1 MVAAAAAAE
10 ITTAGRQ
17 AGPPSAGCRLPARCQ
32 CDVIEKVAREEKME
46 VKFFSAGASF
56 ELRFATNYFFI
67 SFFNPRTFRAR
78 THFFYKKL
86 CSVLTPC
93 VNHGHTSSR
102 AT

>member
-56 ELRFATNYFFI
+56 ELRFATNYFFV
-67 SFFNPRTFRAR
+67 SFFIRE
-78 THFFYKKL
+78 HFAL
-86 CSVLTPC
+86 ETPFSTKSY
-93 VNHGHTSSR
+93 VVS
-102 AT
+102 

>member
-10 ITTAGRQ
+10 ITTAGRW

-67 SFFNPRTFRAR
+67 SFFILE
-78 THFFYKKL
+78 HFAL
-86 CSVLTPC
+86 ETL
-93 VNHGHTSSR
+93 SS
-102 AT
+102 TKSYVVS

>member
-10 ITTAGRQ
+10 ITTAGRW

-46 VKFFSAGASF
+46 VKFFSAGASLQRN
-56 ELRFATNYFFI
+56 LRFATNYFFI

-78 THFFYKKL
+78 NPFFHKKL

-93 VNHGHTSSR
+93 VNHRSY
-102 AT
+102 